1 MISETAT
8 ATFYHIACTIRCSMQ
23 SFLWGHRASYGLI
36 WFDYWLL
43 FAIKDTCDLSNYK
56 GMKSIHASSFFQS
69 VEGLTHRNTQPF
81 RITSNHNP
89 NACLQTVRGSREKTC
104 RTPHRKPQL
113 SRGFKPRTFMLWG
126 DKVNHCFAQEVQE
139 MKWNETKTFL
149 QTLKTCYIRKPA
161 FTGPGSLVWWQ

>member
-1 MISETAT
+1 MD
-8 ATFYHIACTIRCSMQ
+8 
-23 SFLWGHRASYGLI
+23 SYGLI
-36 WFDYWLL
+36 IDYYLQSRIL
-43 FAIKDTCDLSNYK
+43 VSDLSNYK

-113 SRGFKPRTFMLWG
+113 SRGFKPRTCMLWG
-126 DKVNHCFAQEVQE
+126 DKVNHCLPKRCKKWSE
-139 MKWNETKTFL
+139 MKPKPFFKHLKHVISGNLLL
-149 QTLKTCYIRKPA
+149 QDLAHWCGDNNGNISFPT
-161 FTGPGSLVWWQ
+161 SNH

>member
-1 MISETAT
+1 MD
-8 ATFYHIACTIRCSMQ
+8 
-23 SFLWGHRASYGLI
+23 SYGLI
-36 WFDYWLL
+36 IDYYLQSRIL
-43 FAIKDTCDLSNYK
+43 VSDLSNYK

-149 QTLKTCYIRKPA
+149 QTLGNLLLQDLAHWCGDNNGNMSGNISFPT
-161 FTGPGSLVWWQ
+161 SNH